1 MEGKKVVLVEGKLSK
16 IIHQEGEGEL
26 PVKGQEISALY
37 KGTLQDGT
45 LFDSN

>member
-1 MEGKKVVLVEGKLSK
+1 MQGKEVVLVEGKLTK
-16 IIHQEGEGEL
+16 IIHQEGEGEV
-26 PVKGQEISALY
+26 PVKGQEVFALY